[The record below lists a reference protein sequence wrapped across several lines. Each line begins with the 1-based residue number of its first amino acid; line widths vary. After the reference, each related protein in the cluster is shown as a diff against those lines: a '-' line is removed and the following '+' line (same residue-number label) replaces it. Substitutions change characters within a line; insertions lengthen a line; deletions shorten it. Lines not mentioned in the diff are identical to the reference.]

1 MPQNKFKIYSKCITY
16 LFNLERAGIKY
27 DLTNIT
33 SLLNFLK
40 NPHKKYPS
48 IHIAGTNGKG
58 SVSSIINSVLIEN
71 GLCSGLYTSPHITDF
86 RERITVNGKQ
96 VSKSFI
102 LKSVNKLYSEIQK
115 TGPSF
120 FEVTTAIAFDY
131 FRYKKVDVAV
141 IETGLGGRLDSTNII
156 SPVVSVVTGISID
169 HTDMLGNTLE
179 KITAEKGGIIK
190 KNTPVV
196 VGHVPLKSEKILK
209 NISRERKSDITFN
222 RNEKRFSI
230 TDRTETGFHFKENN
244 ISVKY
249 FFPVIGDY
257 QLENIAVSMKAIEIF
272 GKSENVSFSKSTFI
286 RGFKNLKANSGL
298 MGRFE
303 KISDSPKIIT
313 DISHNYQGIKNIKDN
328 LKYFNYDK
336 LYIIFNMMKDKHYG
350 DCINEIGK
358 LTAEIVLTQTKY
370 FRAASPEDL
379 YITVKKNK
387 KKFTLKK
394 DVSESLRYVMEKSE
408 KKDLILI
415 TGSFFL
421 LSEALAKLKKLKS
434 LQS

>member
-1 MPQNKFKIYSKCITY
+1 MPQNKFKVYSKCISY

-33 SLLNFLK
+33 SLLNFLN
-40 NPHKKYPS
+40 NPHKKYPA

-58 SVSSIINSVLIEN
+58 SVSSIINSVLTEK
-71 GLCSGLYTSPHITDF
+71 GLRSGLYTSPHITDF
-86 RERITVNGKQ
+86 RERITVNGQQ
-96 VSKSFI
+96 VSRSFI
-102 LKSVNKLYSEIQK
+102 LNSVNKLYSEIQN

-169 HTDMLGNTLE
+169 HTDMLGKTLE

-209 NISRERKSDITFN
+209 NISRERKSDIIFI
-222 RNEKRFSI
+222 RNEKRYSI
-230 TDRTETGFHFKENN
+230 TDRTETGFYFKENN
-244 ISVKY
+244 DPVKY

-257 QLENIAVSMKAIEIF
+257 QLENISVSKKALEIF
-272 GKSENVSFSKSTFI
+272 EKSESLSFSKPAFI
-286 RGFKNLKANSGL
+286 RGLEKVKTNSGL

-336 LYIIFNMMKDKHYG
+336 LYIIFNMMKDKHYA
-350 DCINEIGK
+350 DCIYEIGK
-358 LTAEIVLTQTKY
+358 LTGEIVLTQTGY
-370 FRAASPEDL
+370 NRAASPEDL

-387 KKFTLKK
+387 KKFIIKK
-394 DVSESLRYVMEKSE
+394 TVSESLRYVIEKSE
-408 KKDLILI
+408 KNDLILI

-421 LSEALAKLKKLKS
+421 VSEALEQLNKFKNI
-434 LQS
+434 